1 MSLEL
6 REKAEVA
13 METRKKKLKEYKE
26 LKRRQRNEVKTF
38 LVQAVRLHNKKT
50 DEGYGFTG
58 TDVVTLAG
66 GALID
71 GPNIADDDTIVTA
84 VTNITTNSNV
94 LPVVAGVHSTPGN
107 RIDLNVKRYTTERK
121 KHGKN
126 SRKRGTFFGTYT
138 QNKADDLQKSMKEDL
153 PVSIEEKEEDTYDF
167 DDFEEEEE
175 KNNSS
180 GANVPQLYIDQTLK
194 HMDMIKKG
202 QESQGDK
209 KSRPINEKKYTLDRQ
224 KHGAKSRKRGTFFG
238 MYDQSKANQV
248 KDGKGTD
255 VHGRKLYI

>member
-1 MSLEL
+1 
-6 REKAEVA
+6 
-13 METRKKKLKEYKE
+13 
-26 LKRRQRNEVKTF
+26 
-38 LVQAVRLHNKKT
+38 
-50 DEGYGFTG
+50 
-58 TDVVTLAG
+58 
-66 GALID
+66 
-71 GPNIADDDTIVTA
+71 
-84 VTNITTNSNV
+84 
-94 LPVVAGVHSTPGN
+94 
-107 RIDLNVKRYTTERK
+107 
-121 KHGKN
+121 
-126 SRKRGTFFGTYT
+126 
-138 QNKADDLQKSMKEDL
+138 
-153 PVSIEEKEEDTYDF
+153 SIEEKEEDTYDF